1 MGTMKYL
8 FDSNVVIDFLSG
20 RLPDAGMKF
29 ISDIVDNGVAVSVIS
44 RIEVLACQLDEE
56 DEKLIRDFLDES
68 LIIDL
73 GEEIADKTISIR
85 KTRRV
90 KIPDAVIAATA
101 LVLDLTLLTRNVD
114 DFKGIDGLHVLDP
127 WTKQ

>member
-1 MGTMKYL
+1 
-8 FDSNVVIDFLSG
+8 
-20 RLPDAGMKF
+20 MKF

-44 RIEVLACQLDEE
+44 RIEVLVCQLDEE